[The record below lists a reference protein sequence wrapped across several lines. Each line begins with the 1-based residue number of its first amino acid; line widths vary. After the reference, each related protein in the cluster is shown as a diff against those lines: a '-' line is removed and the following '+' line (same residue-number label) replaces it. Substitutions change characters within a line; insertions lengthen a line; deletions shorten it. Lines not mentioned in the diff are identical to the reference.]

1 MEWCCG
7 FFHRDKNVIKHD
19 EWYDGADKTDR
30 TQNISSDSRGE
41 VAFCFPIATLLDRPR
56 VYAKG
61 LLTLINLRSYQKAKA
76 AQL

>member
-1 MEWCCG
+1 M
-7 FFHRDKNVIKHD
+7 IKHD

-56 VYAKG
+56 VYSKRVA
-61 LLTLINLRSYQKAKA
+61 NLNKLEVILKS
-76 AQL
+76 